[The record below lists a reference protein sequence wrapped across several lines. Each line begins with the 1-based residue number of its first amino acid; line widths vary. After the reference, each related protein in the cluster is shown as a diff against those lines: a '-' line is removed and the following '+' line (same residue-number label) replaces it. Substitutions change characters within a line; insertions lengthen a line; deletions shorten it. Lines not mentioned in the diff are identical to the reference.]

1 MASSDPAVVSRAW
14 RTVAEMVADRGIDAS
29 MARGVGDD
37 EILALAD
44 DNTTFAVP
52 IAPGLSAVFHWGG
65 QAVKKQDIF
74 ALTGDAKHVIL
85 VAASLSAATTKAL
98 ADRAVSTVPRK
109 ASDHQIAQPTK
120 SLKCS
125 GFPTHRLPNPR
136 KLPKGPRDKRRLGVI
151 PKAKPITH
159 PSGEGKDIFQSTT
172 QLDARQVVTHI
183 NSKKAIGKSHLNS
196 LR

>member
-98 ADRAVSTVPRK
+98 AAEAALQGVDMEVFSMQDMQFNVTRHSLVPRHERVPPAEDAALLK
-109 ASDHQIAQPTK
+109 TLNVTSRFQLPVILNTDPVARYLNLSHGELVRVHRASPT
-120 SLKCS
+120 S
-125 GFPTHRLPNPR
+125 G
-136 KLPKGPRDKRRLGVI
+136 
-151 PKAKPITH
+151 
-159 PSGEGKDIFQSTT
+159 TT
-172 QLDARQVVTHI
+172 VAYRCCYHV
-183 NSKKAIGKSHLNS
+183 S
-196 LR
+196 